1 MAAREC
7 PSRFLAICFSSRVL
21 NRTNTAR
28 TGRVLR
34 RAVEEFIRDDGPA
47 SAAALSYYA
56 VFALPPLLVV
66 VTAIAGLVVGESDA
80 RARVVGDLSSLVGA
94 EVAGQLSTMV
104 EAARA
109 RTAGGI
115 WATIAAF
122 AGLLIAATG
131 VFVQLQVAL
140 NRAWEIRPDPDR
152 GSLGNFFSKRLS
164 SFVVILCAASLVLA
178 SLVLGAVVSGAGSEV
193 AEFLPGRLSRAVV
206 GGLDLGAALVMYV
219 LIFSLI
225 FMYLPDA
232 RIRWRDVLVGA
243 AVTAVLFAVG
253 RFFFGL
259 YLGRGDPGSIYG
271 TAASIVLI
279 MIWVYYS
286 SMILL
291 VGAEFTQAWAREFGA
306 PVVPDAGA
314 IRVVREEK
322 RIDPS
327 SPE

>member
-1 MAAREC
+1 M
-7 PSRFLAICFSSRVL
+7 L
-21 NRTNTAR
+21 NKTHTAR
-28 TGRVLR
+28 TARVFKR
-34 RAVEEFIRDDGPA
+34 TFTEFIRDDGPA

-80 RARVVGDLSSLVGA
+80 RARVVGDLSRLVGA
-94 EVAGQLSTMV
+94 EIAGQLRTMV
-104 EAARA
+104 EAARE

-115 WATIAAF
+115 WATVAAF
-122 AGLLIAATG
+122 GGLLVAATG

-152 GSLGNFFSKRLS
+152 GSLGNFFAKRVS
-164 SFVVILCAASLVLA
+164 SFIVILCAASLVLA
-178 SLVLGAVVSGAGSEV
+178 SLVLGAVVSGAGNEV
-193 AEFLPGRLSRAVV
+193 AELLPGRLSRAIV
-206 GGLDLGAALVMYV
+206 GSLDLGAALAMYV

-243 AVTAVLFAVG
+243 AFTAVLFAVG
-253 RFFFGL
+253 RSLFGF
-259 YLGRGDPGSIYG
+259 YLGQSDPGSDYG

-306 PVVPDAGA
+306 PVVPDSGA
-314 IRVVREEK
+314 IRVVRQEK
-322 RIDPS
+322 RIDSPS
-327 SPE
+327 SA